1 MAPAVSAD
9 QAPVP
14 PPSYHRAAATALHL
28 DALALVR
35 RLRLLA
41 LCQLALC
48 QLALCQLALCQ
59 LAVQLARQQ
68 CPPAPTS
75 SRLERRERRPRARN
89 DSVAREAYQHVVAGD
104 SSIAVVCA
112 RHIP

>member
-35 RLRLLA
+35 RLRL
-41 LCQLALC
+41 LALC